1 LVYNLTTDIN
11 TDMKIN
17 KVYTTIMISAMLI
30 LGACDSVLDVEP
42 PFQKVGSQ
50 IFKNLTDYE
59 YSLTG
64 TYALFRQ
71 VGYFGSGG
79 QTTSTWGNLPDMMGD
94 NLVRTVEDLANWR
107 TQVDWTYA
115 TDENDIQVA
124 WLAAYSVILQANL
137 TLRDID
143 RFSATDAQAV
153 NRVKGQALAIR
164 AMVHF
169 DLLRYWG
176 ESFDR
181 NSTANGIPY
190 LELVNKDYLPARLT
204 VAQTYDKIFADIDE
218 AETLLADVDVSI
230 NGGTTR
236 YYIDL
241 TVLQAI
247 AARVNLYAKDYAAAE
262 TYATAVITARP
273 LASRTVFPNIWT
285 DVSNTEVVW
294 SVAFNLTEG
303 SPSAGVHIAGNNRNR
318 FKPSPAL
325 EATYDQVNDVRFSS
339 YFATRSLSGNPRRIL
354 SKFYA
359 RNAAPPTAGDNLVNW
374 KAIRTGEMYLIR
386 AEARAMLGGASEALG
401 LADLNALRAARISGY
416 VAEVLVGQPL
426 LDAIALERRKELV
439 GEGHHFFDL
448 KRTTKTVT
456 RQAGDG
462 HLGVTP
468 LTLAPTS
475 RSWNWPIPKLETDN
489 NVVISSQ
496 QTTGY

>member
-1 LVYNLTTDIN
+1 
-11 TDMKIN
+11 MKIN
-17 KVYTTIMISAMLI
+17 KVYKTIAVIALMALT
-30 LGACDSVLDVEP
+30 ACDSVLDVEP
-42 PFQKVGSQ
+42 PFQKEGSQ
-50 IFKNLTDYE
+50 IFKNMDEYE

-94 NLVRTVEDLANWR
+94 NLVRTGEDLANWR
-107 TQVDWTYA
+107 TQYDWTYTA
-115 TDENDIQVA
+115 DENDIQVA

-143 RFSATDAQAV
+143 RFSNTEAQRV
-153 NRVKGQALAIR
+153 NRIKGQALAIR

-169 DLLRYWG
+169 DMLRFWG

-181 NSTANGIPY
+181 NSTAKGIPY
-190 LELVNKDYLPARLT
+190 LEIVDQNYLPSRLT
-204 VAQTYDKIFADIDE
+204 VAQTYDKIFADIDA
-218 AETLLADVDVSI
+218 AEDLLADVDATI
-230 NGGTTR
+230 NASGR
-236 YYIDL
+236 FYIDL
-241 TVLQAI
+241 TVLQAL
-247 AARVNLYAKDYAAAE
+247 AARVNLYTKNYAAAE
-262 TYATAVITARP
+262 AYATSVIIARP

-285 DVSNTEVVW
+285 DASTTEVVW
-294 SVAFNLTEG
+294 SVAFNLGEG
-303 SPSAGVHIAGNNRNR
+303 VPAAGVHIAGNNRNR
-318 FKPSPAL
+318 FKPSAAL
-325 EATYDQVNDVRFSS
+325 ETTYDQTNDIRFSS
-339 YFATRSLSGNPRRIL
+339 YFATRILSGTPRRIL

-359 RNAAPPTAGDNLVNW
+359 RNAAPPTAGDNQVNW

-386 AEARAMLGGASEALG
+386 AEARAMQGGASEALG

-416 VAEVLVGQPL
+416 VDEVLVGQPL

-448 KRTTKTVT
+448 KRTTKTIA
-456 RQAGDG
+456 RQAGDV

-468 LTLAPTS
+468 LNLAPTS
-475 RSWNWPIPKLETDN
+475 RAWNWPIPTQEIN
-489 NVVISSQ
+489 NNSVISTQ